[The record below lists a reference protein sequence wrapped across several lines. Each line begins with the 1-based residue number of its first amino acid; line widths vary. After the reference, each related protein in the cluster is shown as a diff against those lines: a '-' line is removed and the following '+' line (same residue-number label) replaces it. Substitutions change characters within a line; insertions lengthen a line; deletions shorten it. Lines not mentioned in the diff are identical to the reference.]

1 MVIYKLIRGKTVLD
15 STYFLLKEN
24 NPLLK
29 LLFFL
34 STQRNENRKGKA
46 KERIREKLEGAALD
60 TNSSTSLFVF

>member
-34 STQRNENRKGKA
+34 STQRNENREGKA

-60 TNSSTSLFVF
+60 RNSSTSLFVF